1 MIFFAHFA
9 PKSLNLI
16 GNWVPKSLNLQNH
29 LFITLFPLLPVSP
42 TSLTVLDEDSRN
54 LMLGDAELLASAE
67 MSKRLEKE
75 GGDMEAAIESGRELL
90 GIPVNCAYKLVQYLV
105 VLTLHPNSVVL
116 SAHFLP
122 ILFSFFLLEIH
133 NNITVFLHPISQ

>member
-1 MIFFAHFA
+1 VIFFAHFA

-67 MSKRLEKE
+67 MSKSLEKE
-75 GGDMEAAIESGRELL
+75 GGDMEAAI
-90 GIPVNCAYKLVQYLV
+90 
-105 VLTLHPNSVVL
+105 
-116 SAHFLP
+116 
-122 ILFSFFLLEIH
+122 
-133 NNITVFLHPISQ
+133 